1 MLPSAKGL
9 SFTFMLSQFT
19 YFSPPQE
26 ANTCVNCALI
36 PTYLLIALI
45 ILLYV
50 DNIHEIYMLQ
60 VESNRWNLIFLCVAS
75 MPLLWII
82 ALWVNSYARLIDACL
97 EVLFMKSLCFM
108 IHLFTHV
115 ITIVLI
121 AAFITYA
128 YNSMIK
134 VMMACHS
141 RNYLCYRF
149 TCSGR
154 AELSLGMLIRLRR
167 IDNFL
172 CSMPH
177 YWCYLHVLCTLY
189 VIFVHFLELTY

>member
-19 YFSPPQE
+19 YFSPSQE
-26 ANTCVNCALI
+26 TNTCVNGALI
-36 PTYLLIALI
+36 PTYLHIALI

-75 MPLLWII
+75 IPLFWFI

-97 EVLFMKSLCFM
+97 ESTIHEKSLLYDSIVYSLHLHCFESL
-108 IHLFTHV
+108 HSLHV
-115 ITIVLI
+115 LTIVLI
-121 AAFITYA
+121 KI
-128 YNSMIK
+128 
-134 VMMACHS
+134 MMACHF

-149 TCSGR
+149 TSR
-154 AELSLGMLIRLRR
+154 DEQ
-167 IDNFL
+167 N
-172 CSMPH
+172 
-177 YWCYLHVLCTLY
+177 
-189 VIFVHFLELTY
+189 

>member
-1 MLPSAKGL
+1 
-9 SFTFMLSQFT
+9 MLSQFT

-50 DNIHEIYMLQ
+50 DNIHEIYMLW

-97 EVLFMKSLCFM
+97 EVLFMKSLCYM

-115 ITIVLI
+115 IYIVLI

-141 RNYLCYRF
+141 RNYLCYRLPA
-149 TCSGR
+149 R
-154 AELSLGMLIRLRR
+154 DEQELSLGMLIRLRR

-177 YWCYLHVLCTLY
+177 YWWYLHVLCTLY

>member
-9 SFTFMLSQFT
+9 SSTFMLSQFT

-26 ANTCVNCALI
+26 ANTCELCI
-36 PTYLLIALI
+36 DSTYLHIALI

-60 VESNRWNLIFLCVAS
+60 VESNRWNLIFFCVAS

-97 EVLFMKSLCFM
+97 EVLFMKSLCYM

-115 ITIVLI
+115 IYIILI
-121 AAFITYA
+121 AAFTTYA
-128 YNSMIK
+128 LQIVWS
-134 VMMACHS
+134 
-141 RNYLCYRF
+141 
-149 TCSGR
+149 
-154 AELSLGMLIRLRR
+154 SL
-167 IDNFL
+167 
-172 CSMPH
+172 
-177 YWCYLHVLCTLY
+177 WWHVTPEI
-189 VIFVHFLELTY
+189 IFVIVLPARDEQN

>member
-1 MLPSAKGL
+1 
-9 SFTFMLSQFT
+9 MLSQFT

-60 VESNRWNLIFLCVAS
+60 VESNRWNLIFFCVAS
-75 MPLLWII
+75 ISLLWII

-108 IHLFTHV
+108 IQLFTHV
-115 ITIVLI
+115 IYIVLI
-121 AAFITYA
+121 GAFITYA

-177 YWCYLHVLCTLY
+177 YWWYLHVLCTLY

>member
-1 MLPSAKGL
+1 MRTILLL
-9 SFTFMLSQFT
+9 SMLSQFT

-60 VESNRWNLIFLCVAS
+60 VESNRWNLIFFCVAS

-115 ITIVLI
+115 IYIVLI
-121 AAFITYA
+121 AAFTTYA
-128 YNSMIK
+128 LQIVWSRLWWHATSEIIFVIIYLLGT
-134 VMMACHS
+134 S
-141 RNYLCYRF
+141 RN
-149 TCSGR
+149 
-154 AELSLGMLIRLRR
+154 
-167 IDNFL
+167 
-172 CSMPH
+172 
-177 YWCYLHVLCTLY
+177 
-189 VIFVHFLELTY
+189 

>member
-1 MLPSAKGL
+1 MEDH

-36 PTYLLIALI
+36 PTYLHIALI

-82 ALWVNSYARLIDACL
+82 ALWVNSYARLINACL
-97 EVLFMKSLCFM
+97 ESTIHEKSLLYDSVVYSCHYHCFDRC
-108 IHLFTHV
+108 IHYICLQYDQV
-115 ITIVLI
+115 YDGMSLQ
-121 AAFITYA
+121 
-128 YNSMIK
+128 K
-134 VMMACHS
+134 
-141 RNYLCYRF
+141 
-149 TCSGR
+149 
-154 AELSLGMLIRLRR
+154 LSLLS
-167 IDNFL
+167 F
-172 CSMPH
+172 
-177 YWCYLHVLCTLY
+177 YLLGTSRTKLGDADTSP
-189 VIFVHFLELTY
+189 TYR

>member
-60 VESNRWNLIFLCVAS
+60 VESNRWNLIFFCVAS
-75 MPLLWII
+75 IPLLWFI

-108 IHLFTHV
+108 IQLFTHV

-121 AAFITYA
+121 AAFTTYA
-128 YNSMIK
+128 LQIVWSRLCKWHVTTEIILFIVYLLGT
-134 VMMACHS
+134 S
-141 RNYLCYRF
+141 RN
-149 TCSGR
+149 
-154 AELSLGMLIRLRR
+154 
-167 IDNFL
+167 
-172 CSMPH
+172 
-177 YWCYLHVLCTLY
+177 
-189 VIFVHFLELTY
+189 

>member
-1 MLPSAKGL
+1 MRTILLL
-9 SFTFMLSQFT
+9 SMLSQFT

-36 PTYLLIALI
+36 PTYLHIALI

-75 MPLLWII
+75 IPLLWII

-97 EVLFMKSLCFM
+97 ESTIHEKSLLYDSVVYSCHYLCFDRC
-108 IHLFTHV
+108 IHYIMFT
-115 ITIVLI
+115 
-121 AAFITYA
+121 
-128 YNSMIK
+128 NSMIK
-134 VMMACHS
+134 IMMACHF

-154 AELSLGMLIRLRR
+154 AELSLGMLIRLQR

>member
-1 MLPSAKGL
+1 M
-9 SFTFMLSQFT
+9 
-19 YFSPPQE
+19 
-26 ANTCVNCALI
+26 NCALI
-36 PTYLLIALI
+36 LTYLLH
-45 ILLYV
+45 LLYCFALTT
-50 DNIHEIYMLQ
+50 IHEIYMLQ

-108 IHLFTHV
+108 IQLFTHV

-134 VMMACHS
+134 FMMACHS
-141 RNYLCYRF
+141 RNYLCYRLPA
-149 TCSGR
+149 R
-154 AELSLGMLIRLRR
+154 DEQELSLGMLIRLRR

-177 YWCYLHVLCTLY
+177 YWWYLHVLCILY
-189 VIFVHFLELTY
+189 VIFMHFPELTYWRDAEGPVAVFCCIWFQKS

>member
-9 SFTFMLSQFT
+9 SFTFMLRQFT

-36 PTYLLIALI
+36 PTYLHIALV

-75 MPLLWII
+75 IPLLWFI

-97 EVLFMKSLCFM
+97 ESTIHEKSLLYDSLVDSCHIHCFDRC
-108 IHLFTHV
+108 IHYICLHIVWSRLWWHV
-115 ITIVLI
+115 TPEI
-121 AAFITYA
+121 
-128 YNSMIK
+128 
-134 VMMACHS
+134 
-141 RNYLCYRF
+141 
-149 TCSGR
+149 
-154 AELSLGMLIRLRR
+154 
-167 IDNFL
+167 
-172 CSMPH
+172 
-177 YWCYLHVLCTLY
+177 
-189 VIFVHFLELTY
+189 IFVIVYLLGTSRTKLGDADTSPTYR